1 MIIVLFG
8 NAVAAK
14 TFLDSL
20 ETRTQLPCDIQAYQ
34 QLNRQRLSAKA
45 VSKYL
50 PQLFVAQKEAVYF
63 SLGKVVTK
71 DCVLLVIEQVTE
83 DNNEGY
89 ICKIEGKG
97 RDAVASEI
105 IHIVDNFRKVF
116 ILDGRDIIVSRVDT
130 VNYDKEHDYVSTE
143 LATEY
148 HTLPD
153 SYPASETKECTGLPK
168 NIQGL
173 REVEWTELST
183 QYVKENLFQV
193 QNTVDENPYYN
204 YDYFSYRLPNENWQ
218 MISCGFFIEMYDY
231 LCYRKENERYPRML
245 GIGTIAG
252 GSIERQFFIVGSKI
266 YILHVFAYDN
276 DVCQR
281 VEIYDLRDGKMTR
294 LYSSFRDDEGERKPV
309 LDSSPEIISPEGCS
323 PQKDKSPNNEQ
334 VEGVPKVTL
343 KGINDTIVVRKS
355 DYDEIKSYSAD
366 YGYMTNGIILSDSM
380 VEIIRDLE
388 SPILKIEF
396 DEGYKIAKG
405 MPRLSS
411 SLPCECNYSYYFDDE
426 NPNRRVRLEGVK
438 GDEIHFGLG
447 LPFPDPMGKV
457 K

>member
-1 MIIVLFG
+1 MI
-8 NAVAAK
+8 
-14 TFLDSL
+14 
-20 ETRTQLPCDIQAYQ
+20 
-34 QLNRQRLSAKA
+34 
-45 VSKYL
+45 
-50 PQLFVAQKEAVYF
+50 
-63 SLGKVVTK
+63 
-71 DCVLLVIEQVTE
+71 
-83 DNNEGY
+83 
-89 ICKIEGKG
+89 
-97 RDAVASEI
+97 
-105 IHIVDNFRKVF
+105 
-116 ILDGRDIIVSRVDT
+116 
-130 VNYDKEHDYVSTE
+130 
-143 LATEY
+143 
-148 HTLPD
+148 
-153 SYPASETKECTGLPK
+153 
-168 NIQGL
+168 
-173 REVEWTELST
+173 
-183 QYVKENLFQV
+183 
-193 QNTVDENPYYN
+193 
-204 YDYFSYRLPNENWQ
+204 
-218 MISCGFFIEMYDY
+218 M
-231 LCYRKENERYPRML
+231 
-245 GIGTIAG
+245 
-252 GSIERQFFIVGSKI
+252 
-266 YILHVFAYDN
+266 FAFDN

-334 VEGVPKVTL
+334 VEGVPEVTL

-355 DYDEIKSYSAD
+355 DYDEIKSYSVD

-447 LPFPDPMGKV
+447 IPFPDPMGKV